1 MGWAGK
7 KYAEPIT
14 AGVRPS
20 HKNKR
25 VDTLMAN
32 DPVLAALGYLKDNHL
47 ILTTAESCTAG
58 SMVALLAEVPGT
70 GEVLESGYVV
80 YSPSA
85 KKRLL
90 GVSAE
95 TIERYGLTSE
105 AVAWEMALGALR
117 DSDANVVIATTGVA
131 GPGPESGI
139 APGTMC
145 FAWAFAGEPVA
156 VFTRTQRFF
165 GERSEV
171 MRQGALFG
179 LCQLSHYHQRWLR
192 GERP

>member
-1 MGWAGK
+1 M
-7 KYAEPIT
+7 E
-14 AGVRPS
+14 
-20 HKNKR
+20 
-25 VDTLMAN
+25 N
-32 DPVLAALGYLKDNHL
+32 DPVLAALGYLKNNKL

-58 SMVALLAEVPGT
+58 CLVALLAAVPGT

-80 YSPSA
+80 YSPGA

-90 GVSAE
+90 RVSPE

-131 GPGPESGI
+131 GPAPESGI
-139 APGTMC
+139 PPGTMC
-145 FAWAFAGEPVA
+145 FAWAFAGEPIA

-179 LCQLSHYHQRWLR
+179 LARLSHYHQRWLR
-192 GERP
+192 GERA

>member
-1 MGWAGK
+1 M
-7 KYAEPIT
+7 AEPF
-14 AGVRPS
+14 AQRLRQQQ
-20 HKNKR
+20 KNKR
-25 VDTLMAN
+25 VETLMTS
-32 DPVLAALGYLKDNHL
+32 DPVLAAIGYLKDHQL
-47 ILTTAESCTAG
+47 ILSTAESCTAG
-58 SMVALLAEVPGT
+58 CMVAMLAAVPGT

-90 GVSAE
+90 GVSGE

-105 AVAWEMALGALR
+105 PVAWEMALGALR

-131 GPGPESGI
+131 GPGPESGVP
-139 APGTMC
+139 PGTMC

-165 GERSEV
+165 GERTDV
-171 MRQGALFG
+171 MRQGAQFG
-179 LCQLSHYHQRWLR
+179 LTRLAHYHQRWLR
-192 GERP
+192 GERA

>member
-1 MGWAGK
+1 
-7 KYAEPIT
+7 
-14 AGVRPS
+14 
-20 HKNKR
+20 
-25 VDTLMAN
+25 MATE
-32 DPVLAALGYLKDNHL
+32 PVLAALGYLKDNHL

-58 SMVALLAEVPGT
+58 CMVALLAAVPGT

-90 GVSAE
+90 GVSPE

-117 DSDANVVIATTGVA
+117 NSDANVVIATTGIA
-131 GPGPESGI
+131 GPAPESGI
-139 APGTMC
+139 PPGTMC

-165 GERSEV
+165 GERADV
-171 MRQGALFG
+171 MREGALFG
-179 LCQLSHYHQRWLR
+179 LTRLSHYHQRWLR
-192 GERP
+192 GEHV

>member
-1 MGWAGK
+1 
-7 KYAEPIT
+7 
-14 AGVRPS
+14 
-20 HKNKR
+20 
-25 VDTLMAN
+25 MAN
-32 DPVLAALGYLKDNHL
+32 DPVLAALGYLKNNKL

-58 SMVALLAEVPGT
+58 CMVALLAAVPGT
-70 GEVLESGYVV
+70 AEVLESGYVV
-80 YSPSA
+80 YSPRA

-131 GPGPESGI
+131 GPAPESGI
-139 APGTMC
+139 PPGTMC
-145 FAWAFAGEPVA
+145 FAWAFAGDPIA
-156 VFTRTQRFF
+156 VFTRTRRFF

-171 MRQGALFG
+171 RREGALFG
-179 LCQLSHYHQRWLR
+179 LTQVSHYHQRWLH
-192 GERP
+192 GERA